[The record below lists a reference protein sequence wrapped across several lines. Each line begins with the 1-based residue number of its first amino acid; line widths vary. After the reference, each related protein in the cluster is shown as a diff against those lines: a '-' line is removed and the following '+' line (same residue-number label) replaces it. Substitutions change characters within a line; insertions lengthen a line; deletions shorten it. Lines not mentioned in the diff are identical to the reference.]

1 MALQQIHFH
10 PQSACCMQH
19 ALPLR
24 CGERPSVNYTSPWVS
39 SCPLGPLRYN
49 SLDKVW
55 PHLLCCRVTS
65 PSPCLHW
72 HAEEKWHTPAPPVT
86 VKLSNS
92 NTCTHSYVLTHRTQN
107 RDGHLSCER
116 LSQQPCFHIISS
128 LPSLGHEIT
137 RESLL
142 ASVCFPI
149 PPQRWGSPP
158 PWEPV
163 GSFNPPVRQYQTDVS
178 IKEEPIYKSQLVCW
192 IRGSPSKED
201 TREEGPGQE
210 PPILQEAA
218 SLRACP
224 STARHKRA
232 FLPSTSPHH
241 CPTLLP

>member
-1 MALQQIHFH
+1 MGL
-10 PQSACCMQH
+10 
-19 ALPLR
+19 
-24 CGERPSVNYTSPWVS
+24 
-39 SCPLGPLRYN
+39 SCPLGPLHYS
-49 SLDKVW
+49 SLNNVW
-55 PHLLCCRVTS
+55 PHLRPRHVTS
-65 PSPCLHW
+65 PLPCLLW
-72 HAEEKWHTPAPPVT
+72 CTVKKRYTLTPPVT
-86 VKLSNS
+86 VELLTSY
-92 NTCTHSYVLTHRTQN
+92 THGYVFMHPTQH
-107 RDGHLSCER
+107 GHLSCER
-116 LSQQPCFHIISS
+116 LPQQPCFHIISS

-149 PPQRWGSPP
+149 LLQRWGSPP

-178 IKEEPIYKSQLVCW
+178 IKEDPIYKSQLVCW
-192 IRGSPSKED
+192 IWGSLSKED

-210 PPILQEAA
+210 PPILQGAA

-224 STARHKRA
+224 STSRHKRA